1 MAKKQ
6 SSGTGKLKISN
17 NWNAI
22 SIIALSQS
30 NPLKA
35 IAEFVENS
43 IDAKASEV
51 TLVRGREKGK
61 YYLKVIDNGEGIDDF
76 KYVATHIA
84 DSIKRKLKKEGA
96 SGIQGEFGIGLLSFW
111 TVGEELILTST
122 GSDGVTRKM
131 ELVRNNPGYSI
142 KEEKKLVASRGTELL
157 IRPILPGV
165 RQLTGE
171 KIQNYLASELRE
183 RINRKNVLIKILD
196 RTARKELVVEPHKF
210 SGRLL
215 HHLPQV
221 NCPMGEVYHELYLNE
236 VSSENKVG
244 LYKNGTRVVPS
255 ISSIDQFA
263 CEPWNSGY
271 ISGIIDVSF
280 LQLTPGT
287 RDGIIYDE
295 AFESFLIALQP
306 LTAALIEIIEEQKKA
321 EEDKASHKILHR
333 ISKAIKEALSYLPD
347 EEYGWLNV
355 GGGTGAGTASGT
367 GAGSGRKGSGQDVKT
382 VYLPVDEHEEVLS
395 PVYVA
400 EPGEELQESSQ
411 KEFFDIPGS
420 LFKAAVSPAKT
431 VVPVGEKKRFSVV
444 AKDKKGVRLDSGFST
459 SWEITDGQGSI
470 DDSSGIFITYTAPEE
485 PCVTSI
491 GCIVTQGETEVL
503 CEALVTVTAELG
515 DQTSG
520 ASVDERRRR
529 GLPGY
534 TYRKAPGELWRSR
547 YDVERYIIIINNGHA
562 DFIYASRQKRR
573 KLKYIAKLFS
583 KELVLANFPEADRE
597 QMLERMIELQLYSEE
612 NL

>member
-6 SSGTGKLKISN
+6 TSGTGKLKISN

-142 KEEKKLVASRGTELL
+142 KEEKKLLASGGTELL

-215 HHLPQV
+215 HHLPRV

-306 LTAALIEIIEEQKKA
+306 LTEALIEIIEEQKKA
-321 EEDKASHKILHR
+321 EEDKASHRILHR

-400 EPGEELQESSQ
+400 EPGEDLQESSQ